1 MKYKWMLIP
10 AEGFSGKS
18 EKEIVKEIGNGLI
31 TQQGMNKFED
41 DAIARSYAEDA
52 LKDGYISVRR
62 EKHTEYYKKKIR

>member
-10 AEGFSGKS
+10 DEGFSDMS
-18 EKEIVKEIGNGLI
+18 EKKIVEQIGNGLL

-41 DAIARSYAEDA
+41 DNIARSYAEDA